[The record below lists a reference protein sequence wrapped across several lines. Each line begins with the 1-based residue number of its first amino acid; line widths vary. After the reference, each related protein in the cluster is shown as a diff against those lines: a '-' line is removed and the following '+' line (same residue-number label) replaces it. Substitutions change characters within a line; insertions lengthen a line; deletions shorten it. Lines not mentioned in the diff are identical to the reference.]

1 MKTSLKRL
9 LSVLLAVLLLLSCM
23 GVSFAAGKKDSKTEK
38 TPIVLIPGFGQSET
52 AVYDDD
58 GTYLGNINS
67 FTLPG
72 LDNVGAI
79 VKKVLLPVLASAT
92 TKMDIGLTEAA
103 EGVLDDIFKPYALN
117 NDGTPVYNKVVDYYG
132 EAYSN
137 LPPEAQQIVQHHI
150 SIHGLED
157 YDDVRYYYTYDTF
170 GSIKEA
176 GDGLR
181 AYIHD
186 VVLKQTGAKQVILV
200 PVSQGATVLTQYLAD
215 YPEDYPLFKKIIC
228 MIPAFDGAQILGDI
242 MTDNVMIYDVNY
254 DHETVLPQ
262 LLEGDLGY
270 QISLAL
276 RFALSE
282 RQLKKVLAA
291 ALEKARQTLVVKS
304 TAMWALVPAADYAKV
319 KEHFLG
325 DGQHDKIYA
334 ECEAYDA
341 ARKALPATLHKLQK
355 NGVSIQIV
363 ACYGT
368 GNTFPYLFGSGNL
381 NSDDLLTPASSTLG
395 ATFANLGETLGDDYV
410 CKGTHC
416 KNKAHNHLSPDR
428 MIDASTCEFPE
439 NTWFFKNVKHRE
451 ANLRNDL
458 KDYAAQIILN
468 DDIKDIYTYPGYEGQ
483 QFIDPY
489 DAIAHTIDGTGVS
502 GKTIHYY
509 YDEDWHF
516 LFSEPAEEPETVTFW
531 KVLATFTN
539 KMFRAFEKLNIFA

>member
-1 MKTSLKRL
+1 MKTFSKQFVSIL
-9 LSVLLAVLLLLSCM
+9 LSLLLLFSC
-23 GVSFAAGKKDSKTEK
+23 VSAAFAAETKDGKEK

-52 AVYDDD
+52 AVYDND

-72 LDNVGAI
+72 LENVGAI
-79 VKKVLLPVLASAT
+79 VKKVLGPVLASAA
-92 TKMDIGLTEAA
+92 TKMDIGLTKAVED
-103 EGVLDDIFKPYALN
+103 VMDDIFKPYALN
-117 NDGTPVYNKVVDYYG
+117 DDGTPVYDKVVDYYG
-132 EAYSN
+132 DAFSN
-137 LPPEAQQIVQHHI
+137 LPPEAQQTVQMHI
-150 SIHGLED
+150 SLHGLEE
-157 YDDVRYYYTYDTF
+157 YNDVRYYFTYDTF

-176 GDGLR
+176 GDNLHT
-181 AYIHD
+181 YIHD

-242 MTDNVMIYDVNY
+242 MTDNVKIYDINY

-270 QISLAL
+270 QVSLAL
-276 RFALSE
+276 RFALTE
-282 RQLKKVLAA
+282 AQLKKVLKA
-291 ALEKARQTLVVKS
+291 ALEKARQTFVVNS
-304 TAMWALVPAADYAKV
+304 TSMWALVPAADYAKV

-325 DGQHDKIYA
+325 DGKHDKIYA

-341 ARKALPATLHKLQK
+341 ARKALPATLHKLK
-355 NGVSIQIV
+355 DGGVPIQIV
-363 ACYGT
+363 CCYGT

-381 NSDDLLTPASSTLG
+381 NSDDLLTPASASLG

-416 KNKAHNHLSPDR
+416 NDPKHNHLSPDR

-439 NTWFFKNVKHRE
+439 NTWFFKDVKHRE

-458 KDYAAQIILN
+458 KDFAAKLIL
-468 DDIKDIYTYPGYEGQ
+468 DDSITDIYTYPGYEGK
-483 QFIDPY
+483 QFIDPR
-489 DAIAHTIDGTGVS
+489 DAAVHSMDGTNSKGETVR
-502 GKTIHYY
+502 YY
-509 YDEDWHF
+509 YDKDWHF
-516 LFSEPAEEPETVTFW
+516 LFSEVAPEQETFSVW
-531 KVLATFTN
+531 KVLATVVNKVFRVFDMFSFT
-539 KMFRAFEKLNIFA
+539 

>member
-1 MKTSLKRL
+1 MKTSAKRL
-9 LSVLLAVLLLLSCM
+9 LSVLLVLLLLLSCTSA
-23 GVSFAAGKKDSKTEK
+23 SFAAGRKTEAEK

-52 AVYDDD
+52 AVYDND

-67 FTLPG
+67 FVLPG
-72 LDNVGAI
+72 LNDTGAI
-79 VKKVLLPVLASAT
+79 LKKVLGPVLASAA
-92 TKMDIGLTEAA
+92 TKMDVGLTDAV
-103 EGVLDDIFKPYALN
+103 EGVMDDIFKPYSLN
-117 NDGTPVYNKVVDYYG
+117 DDGTPVYNKVVDYYG
-132 EAYSN
+132 DAFSN

-150 SIHGLED
+150 SIHGLEE
-157 YDDVRYYYTYDTF
+157 YNDVRYYFTYDTF

-176 GDGLR
+176 GDGLHD
-181 AYIHD
+181 YIHN
-186 VVLKQTGAKQVILV
+186 VVLKQTGAKQVTLV

-215 YPEDYPLFKKIIC
+215 YPEDYPLFKKIIS

-242 MTDNVMIYDVNY
+242 MTDNVKIYDINY

-262 LLEGDLGY
+262 LIGGDLGY

-291 ALEKARQTLVVKS
+291 ALEKARQKLVVNS
-304 TAMWALVPAADYAKV
+304 TSMWALVPAADYAKV
-319 KEHFLG
+319 KEHFLC
-325 DGQHDKIYA
+325 DGRHDKIFA

-341 ARKALPATLHKLQK
+341 ARRALPATLHKLK
-355 NGVSIQIV
+355 DDGVSIQIV
-363 ACYGT
+363 CCYGT

-381 NSDDLLTPASSTLG
+381 NSDDLLTPASASLG
-395 ATFANLGETLGDDYV
+395 ATYANLGETLGDDYV

-458 KDYAAQIILN
+458 KDFAAQLILR
-468 DDIKDIYTYPGYEGQ
+468 DDIQDIYTYPGYEGK
-483 QFIDPY
+483 QFIDPK
-489 DAIAHTIDGTGVS
+489 DAVAHTIDGKNANGE
-502 GKTIHYY
+502 TIRYY
-509 YDEDWHF
+509 YDKDWHF
-516 LFSEPAEEPETVTFW
+516 LYSEVEPEPETFSVW
-531 KVLATFTN
+531 KLFATLTN
-539 KMFRAFEKLNIFA
+539 KIFRAFEPLKIFA

>member
-1 MKTSLKRL
+1 MKSIGKKLV
-9 LSVLLAVLLLLSCM
+9 SVLLCVLLVFTCASAA
-23 GVSFAAGKKDSKTEK
+23 FAGKGADKTAEK

-67 FTLPG
+67 FVLPG
-72 LDNVGAI
+72 LNDTRAI
-79 VKKVLLPVLASAT
+79 IKKVLAPVLASAA
-92 TKMDIGLTEAA
+92 TKMDIGLTDAV
-103 EGVLDDIFKPYALN
+103 EGVLDDIFKPYTLN

-132 EAYSN
+132 EAFSN

-150 SIHGLED
+150 SIHGLEA
-157 YDDVRYYYTYDTF
+157 YNDVRYYYTYDTF
-170 GSIKEA
+170 GSIKAA

-181 AYIHD
+181 DYIHN
-186 VVLKQTGAKQVILV
+186 VVLAQTGAKQVILV

-242 MTDNVMIYDVNY
+242 MTDNVMIYDINY
-254 DHETVLPQ
+254 DHETVLPE
-262 LLEGDLGY
+262 LLGELGY

-291 ALEKARQTLVVKS
+291 ALEKARQTFVVKS

-319 KEHFLG
+319 KEHFLC

-341 ARKALPATLHKLQK
+341 ARKALPGTLHKLQK
-355 NGVSIQIV
+355 DGVSIQIV

-395 ATFANLGETLGDDYV
+395 ATYANLGETLGDDYV

-416 KNKAHNHLSPDR
+416 SDPTHNHLSPDR

-439 NTWFFKNVKHRE
+439 NTWFFKDVKHRE

-458 KDYAAQIILN
+458 KDFAAQIIL
-468 DDIKDIYTYPGYEGQ
+468 DDNIKDIYTYPGYEGV
-483 QFIDPY
+483 QFIDPR
-489 DAIAHTIDGTGVS
+489 DAVAHTIDGTSAS

-509 YDEDWHF
+509 YDENWHF
-516 LFSEPAEEPETVTFW
+516 LYSEAAPEAETFSVW

-539 KMFRAFEKLNIFA
+539 KMFRVFEKLNVFA

>member
-1 MKTSLKRL
+1 MKSSAKRIFSL
-9 LSVLLAVLLLLSCM
+9 LLAVLLLLSCA
-23 GVSFAAGKKDSKTEK
+23 SAAGAKKAAPEK

-52 AVYDDD
+52 AVYDKD

-72 LDNVGAI
+72 LNDVGSI
-79 VKKVLLPVLASAT
+79 LKRVLGPVLASAT
-92 TKMDIGLTEAA
+92 TKMDIGLTEAV
-103 EGVLDDIFKPYALN
+103 EDLMDDIFKPFALN
-117 NDGTPVYNKVVDYYG
+117 SDGTPVYDKVVDYYG
-132 EAYSN
+132 DAYSN
-137 LPPEAQQIVQHHI
+137 LPPEAQQTVQHHI
-150 SIHGLED
+150 SLHGLED
-157 YDDVRYYYTYDTF
+157 YNDVRYYFTYDTF
-170 GSIKEA
+170 GSIKQA
-176 GDGLR
+176 GDDLHT
-181 AYIHD
+181 YLHD
-186 VVLKQTGAKQVILV
+186 VVLKQTGAKKVILV

-242 MTDNVMIYDVNY
+242 MTDNVTIYDINY
-254 DHETVLPQ
+254 DHETVLPE

-282 RQLKKVLAA
+282 QQLKKVLAA
-291 ALEKARQTLVVKS
+291 ALEKARQNLVVNS

-319 KEHFLG
+319 KAQFLG
-325 DGQHDKIYA
+325 DESHKKLYA

-341 ARKALPATLHKLQK
+341 ARKALPKTLHKLK
-355 NGVSIQIV
+355 NGGVSVQIV
-363 ACYGT
+363 CCYGT
-368 GNTFPYLFGSGNL
+368 GNTFPFLFGSGNL
-381 NSDDLLTPASSTLG
+381 NSDDLLTPASASLG

-439 NTWFFKNVKHRE
+439 NTWFFKDVKHRE

-458 KDYAAQIILN
+458 KDFAAQIILN
-468 DDIKDIYTYPGYEGQ
+468 DEIKDIYTYPGYEGK
-483 QFIDPY
+483 QFLDPK
-489 DAIAHTIDGTGVS
+489 DAVAHTIDGTGVS

-509 YDEDWHF
+509 YDKDWHF
-516 LFSEPAEEPETVTFW
+516 LYSEVAEQPETFSFW
-531 KVLATFTN
+531 KIFATLTN
-539 KMFRAFEKLNIFA
+539 RMFRAFEKLNSVFA